1 MHACSRAGLAL
12 LMTLRDAQRNW
23 DAIGRRNPFSA
34 ILTTRLSWDVS
45 EFFETGRREVEG
57 LMRDIAELD
66 TGLDTERALD
76 FGCGV
81 GRLTQSLADHY
92 DEVYGVD
99 IAPSMIEKADA
110 LNRHGG
116 RCRYLVNCED
126 HLRMFPDGFFDLVYS
141 NITLQHVKPVHALN
155 YVREFL
161 RTVSSRGITV
171 FHMPSVKTRR
181 RLMDCL
187 PGGAAVLVQRL
198 VLGGAMEMHGVER
211 DNLIRFMEENGGEVL
226 KVKPSDSA
234 GSAWETYEYFVVKR

>member
-1 MHACSRAGLAL
+1 MN
-12 LMTLRDAQRNW
+12 LRDVQRNW
-23 DAIGRRNPFSA
+23 DAMGRRNPLTA
-34 ILTTRLSWDVS
+34 ILTTRLNWDVG

-66 TGLDTERALD
+66 AGPDVGRALD

-99 IAPSMIEKADA
+99 IAPSMIEKAES

-116 RCRYLVNCED
+116 RCRYVVNGED
-126 HLRMFPDGFFDLVYS
+126 NLRMFPDEYFDLIYS

-155 YVREFL
+155 YVKEFL
-161 RTVSSRGITV
+161 RILSRRGIMV
-171 FHMPSVKTRR
+171 FHMPSAKTGRK
-181 RLMDCL
+181 LMDYL
-187 PGGAAVLVQRL
+187 PGGGAVLVQRL

-211 DNLIRFMEENGGEVL
+211 DKLIRFIEGNEGEVL
-226 KVKPSDSA
+226 RVVPSDSA
-234 GSAWETYEYFVVKR
+234 GGSWETYEYFVEKR

>member
-1 MHACSRAGLAL
+1 
-12 LMTLRDAQRNW
+12 MTLRDVQRNW
-23 DAIGRRNPFSA
+23 GAMGRRNPLTA
-34 ILTTRLSWDVS
+34 ILTTRLNWKVG

-66 TGLDTERALD
+66 AGLNVGRALD

-116 RCRYLVNCED
+116 RCRYVVNGGD
-126 HLRMFPDGFFDLVYS
+126 NLRMFPDRFFDLIYS
-141 NITLQHVKPVHALN
+141 NITLQHVKPVHTLN

-161 RTVSSRGITV
+161 RTLSRRGIMV
-171 FHMPSVKTRR
+171 FHMPSAKTGRK
-181 RLMDCL
+181 LMDCL

-211 DNLIRFMEENGGEVL
+211 NVMTGFIQDNGGKVL
-226 KVKPSDSA
+226 RVKPSDSA
-234 GSAWETYEYFVVKR
+234 GHAWETYEYFASKR